1 MVKTAQRRDL
11 QGAILGSRI
20 LEEAETMSDE
30 TKTPQPVHSKTP
42 TELMKLEDQASLDR
56 VANEAAEQARKREQR
71 YDQGHDIFTK

>member
-1 MVKTAQRRDL
+1 
-11 QGAILGSRI
+11 
-20 LEEAETMSDE
+20 MSDE